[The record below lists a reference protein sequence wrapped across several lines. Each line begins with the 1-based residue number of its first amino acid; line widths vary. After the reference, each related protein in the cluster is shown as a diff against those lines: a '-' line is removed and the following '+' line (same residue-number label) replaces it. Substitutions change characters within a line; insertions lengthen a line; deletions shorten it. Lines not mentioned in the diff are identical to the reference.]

1 MRLPARVKEK
11 FPFNKNDVVLAKY
24 DREVFYAKIVLIN
37 YKREYAR
44 CKFDDESKED
54 IPFRHIFNGKE
65 WLNSN
70 DSMTCKIWLEII
82 VS

>member
-24 DREVFYAKIVLIN
+24 DSEVFYAKIVLIN

-54 IPFRHIFNGKE
+54 IPFKHIFDGKDFQYFY
-65 WLNSN
+65 LK
-70 DSMTCKIWLEII
+70 CKM
-82 VS
+82 